1 MRIALNANR
10 IIRVFDSEDLIMV
23 TVDVAKNNTCKVV
36 IAGGREFSVHCSVSK
51 LVERLEPQM
60 GGRFF
65 RITRDT
71 CINIDYVHE
80 LSTDG
85 ELRLFDRSVNKLLPK
100 LLILSRARILSLVDL
115 LTTE

>member
-60 GGRFF
+60 GGRFSASLA
-65 RITRDT
+65 IHVLTLT
-71 CINIDYVHE
+71 MSMSC
-80 LSTDG
+80 
-85 ELRLFDRSVNKLLPK
+85 RLMASCVF
-100 LLILSRARILSLVDL
+100 
-115 LTTE
+115 LTGALTSCCQSC

>member
-36 IAGGREFSVHCSVSK
+36 IAGDREFSVHCSVSK
-51 LVERLEPQM
+51 LVERLEPHM

-71 CINIDYVHE
+71 CIT
-80 LSTDG
+80 LTMSMSC
-85 ELRLFDRSVNKLLPK
+85 RLMASCVF
-100 LLILSRARILSLVDL
+100 
-115 LTTE
+115 LTGALTSCCQSC

>member
-65 RITRDT
+65 RITPVLT
-71 CINIDYVHE
+71 LTMSMSC
-80 LSTDG
+80 
-85 ELRLFDRSVNKLLPK
+85 RLMASCVF
-100 LLILSRARILSLVDL
+100 
-115 LTTE
+115 LTGALTSCCQSC

>member
-71 CINIDYVHE
+71 CIM
-80 LSTDG
+80 SMSC
-85 ELRLFDRSVNKLLPK
+85 RLMASCVF
-100 LLILSRARILSLVDL
+100 
-115 LTTE
+115 LTGALTSCCQSC